1 MRIAL
6 TNAACPEQKFNISQ
20 LPATIGRQP
29 RAAVRLD
36 DRRVSHFQCVID
48 AQDGLLTVLDL
59 GSISGTYVNGVR
71 RAMATLLHGDRLT
84 ARRDRF
90 RRTNRLNGRN
100 GAGGHFTPSAP
111 CSGLDHNLANCCH
124 C

>member
-1 MRIAL
+1 MRFRTPHGVRQSYLPPFGRPSAAHRRRHAMCIAL
-6 TNAACPEQKFNISQ
+6 INSACPEQKFIISQ

-59 GSISGTYVNGVR
+59 GSVSGTFVNGVR

-84 ARRDRF
+84 V
-90 RRTNRLNGRN
+90 
-100 GAGGHFTPSAP
+100 GATDFVVQIV
-111 CSGLDHNLANCCH
+111 
-124 C
+124 